1 MRVFGRV
8 RRAGR
13 ALRYELGRRGM
24 SQTSFGPTALLTPA
38 NAITLCR
45 LALTPILLSSIVETG
60 DAWSTLVLWILLA
73 GSDGI
78 DGWLARKQGTTRSG
92 AFLDPLADKVLVLGA
107 MFVLVI
113 EGFFWWL
120 PVTLI
125 AVREIAMSAYRSYV
139 GRRGVSIPARRSAKV
154 KTVFQEVAV
163 GFALLP
169 PTAERAEWIADA
181 VLWVAVV
188 LTLVSGVQYLQ
199 DGRRSTALAL

>member
-1 MRVFGRV
+1 MNSDT
-8 RRAGR
+8 
-13 ALRYELGRRGM
+13 Y
-24 SQTSFGPTALLTPA
+24 GPSALLTPA
-38 NAITLCR
+38 NAITLAR
-45 LALTPILLSSIVETG
+45 LAIVPILLTSIVETG
-60 DAWSTLVLWILLA
+60 DAWSTLGLWILLA

-120 PVTLI
+120 PVALI
-125 AVREIAMSAYRSYV
+125 AIRELAMSAYRSYV

-169 PTAERAEWIADA
+169 PAQAHADWIADA
-181 VLWVAVV
+181 VLWVAVA
-188 LTLVSGVQYLQ
+188 LTLISGVQYLQ
-199 DGRRSTALAL
+199 DGRRSAALAV